1 MSHPITS
8 GSAVGQNPRKNERP
22 PAITQLETQSHSK
35 KNSGKAAL
43 KKKVHEEE
51 AEDIFKS
58 VTFLLRYIDVLFL
71 KKLLGHTC
79 IS

>member
-35 KNSGKAAL
+35 KTQEKQL
-43 KKKVHEEE
+43 WKK
-51 AEDIFKS
+51 S
-58 VTFLLRYIDVLFL
+58 SWGGGG
-71 KKLLGHTC
+71 GHF
-79 IS
+79 

>member
-35 KNSGKAAL
+35 KLRKSSFE
-43 KKKVHEEE
+43 KKVHEEE